1 MTKNLQDLRAE
12 AKTRLF
18 SITLEPWDNLSD
30 LLEKIEKHQGTLID
44 SVLDRVEACV
54 PVARVPELVD
64 GKYAN
69 DYEEGL
75 QDGSDSCRVEMLT
88 NLSTLRS

>member
-1 MTKNLQDLRAE
+1 MNANLQDLRAE
-12 AKTRLF
+12 ARAEMNERF
-18 SITLEPWDNLSD
+18 HEVSESD
-30 LLEKIEKHQGTLID
+30 AVWLDTLID
-44 SVLDRVEACV
+44 SVLDRVEACA

-75 QDGSDSCRVEMLT
+75 QDGSDSCRAEMLT